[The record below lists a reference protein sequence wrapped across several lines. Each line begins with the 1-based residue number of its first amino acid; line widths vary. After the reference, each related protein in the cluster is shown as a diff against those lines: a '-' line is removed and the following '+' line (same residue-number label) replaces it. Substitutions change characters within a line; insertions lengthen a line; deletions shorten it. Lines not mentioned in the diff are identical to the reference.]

1 MSRARGT
8 FANSY
13 PVRPA
18 APLPS
23 SPAVDALRE
32 VLAAAPKLPR
42 RSDQLGGP
50 VEGLELK
57 DIGWPVDTMWYE
69 WGSGYLHR
77 LFAALDAL
85 KEAHGMGEQG
95 WATARW
101 EVYETV
107 RKHLLSRA
115 AASGT

>member
-1 MSRARGT
+1 MSRVLGA

-18 APLPS
+18 APLPP

-32 VLAAAPKLPR
+32 VLAAAPKLPE

-50 VEGLELK
+50 LEGLELK
-57 DIGWPVDTMWYE
+57 ESGWPEENMWYE
-69 WGSGYLHR
+69 WGSGYLRR

-85 KEAHGMGEQG
+85 TRAHGMGNQG

-107 RKHLLSRA
+107 RELCRA
-115 AASGT
+115 TASGS